1 MRYSFKHILAQLL
14 SYALHPGILP
24 TVGAFYILFVHPDVF
39 AIESIARV
47 LFIVFTGTYLIP
59 MLVIYILTV
68 LGIIESVHLIKKQ
81 DRIYPYVVAA
91 FSAILTSRILMN
103 MGAPKEIIYSTL
115 ASAFVLVV
123 SSVLIPFFKSS
134 AHMAGIAGF
143 TGLYLALFEKYNAG
157 NLGTMLVL
165 VGLCGA
171 MAWART
177 ALKRHTLRELFSGS
191 VLGFLSL
198 YVLLSR

>member
-1 MRYSFKHILAQLL
+1 
-14 SYALHPGILP
+14 
-24 TVGAFYILFVHPDVF
+24 
-39 AIESIARV
+39 
-47 LFIVFTGTYLIP
+47 

-157 NLGTMLVL
+157 NLSTMLVL

-177 ALKRHTLRELFSGS
+177 ALKRHTLRELFSGG
-191 VLGFLSL
+191 VLGFFSL

>member
-1 MRYSFKHILAQLL
+1 MRYSLKHILAQLL
-14 SYALHPGILP
+14 SYTLHPGILP
-24 TVGAFYILFVHPDVF
+24 TAGAFYILFVHPDVF
-39 AIESIARV
+39 AVESIARV
-47 LFIVFTGTYLIP
+47 LFVVFTGTYLIP

-68 LGIIESVHLIKKQ
+68 VGIIESVHLIKKQ

-103 MGAPKEIIYSTL
+103 MGAPREIIYSTL
-115 ASAFVLVV
+115 ASAFILVV
-123 SSVLIPFFKSS
+123 SSVLIPLFKSS

-143 TGLYLALFEKYNAG
+143 AGLYLALFEKYNAG
-157 NLGTMLVL
+157 NLSTMLVL

-171 MAWART
+171 MAWARV
-177 ALKRHTLRELFSGS
+177 ALKRHNLRELFSGE
-191 VLGFLSL
+191 VLGFLSI